1 MRSSRI
7 AIVGAGVSAL
17 LLELVADGF
26 RSIDAVDLS
35 GAALDALRL
44 RLGAA
49 ASAVRF
55 VQADIRDVELTDAV
69 DVWHDRATFHFLTE
83 PADQLRY
90 VRRVEASVAPGG
102 HLVIATF
109 APDGPEQCSGLPV
122 ARHSALGLAAL
133 FADQFELLESLHQVH
148 VTPWGAPQSFTHV
161 FMVRR
166 P

>member
-1 MRSSRI
+1 M
-7 AIVGAGVSAL
+7 GAGVSAL
-17 LLELVADGF
+17 LLELVADGYQ
-26 RSIDAVDLS
+26 SIDAVDLS
-35 GAALDALRL
+35 AAALDALRL

-55 VQADIRDVELTDAV
+55 VRADIRNVELSEPV

-83 PADQLRY
+83 PADQQRY

-122 ARHSALGLAAL
+122 ARHSAAALAAL
-133 FADQFELLESLHQVH
+133 FAEQFELVESLHQVH
-148 VTPWGAPQSFTHV
+148 VTPWGAPQPFTHV
-161 FMVRR
+161 LMARR
-166 P
+166 S